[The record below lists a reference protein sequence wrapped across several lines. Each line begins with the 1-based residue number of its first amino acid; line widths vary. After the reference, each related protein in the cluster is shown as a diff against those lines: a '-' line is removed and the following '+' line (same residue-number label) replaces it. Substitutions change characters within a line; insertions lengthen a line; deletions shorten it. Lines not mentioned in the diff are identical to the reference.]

1 METNWRKNTAL
12 FITGQAITLFGSM
25 MVQYAILWHIT
36 LKSQSGAMMTLFT
49 VIGFLPM
56 FFISPF
62 GGVWADR
69 YNRKLIINISDSV
82 IALASL
88 VIAVFLIFGYD
99 NFSVLLVCTGI
110 RSLGQGVQMP
120 AVGAVVPQIVPAEH
134 LTRISGIQ
142 SSIQSISTLTAP
154 MVSGVL
160 MTVAPLQT
168 LFFLDVVT
176 AIIGISILVFFVKV
190 PNIEKATEEKKG
202 TGYFHDLVE
211 GLRYIRG
218 HGFVFR
224 LILFCA
230 VFLILVSP
238 TAFLTPLQVVRNFGQ
253 EVWRLTAIEIAFSIG
268 MIAGGILIAAWGGFK
283 CKAYTMALSC
293 FLFGLAALGLGIT
306 PDFWVYI
313 GIMGFAGITM
323 PLFNTPATVLLQ
335 STVKPEFMGRVFSV
349 FTMVTSSMMPLAM
362 LVFGPLSDR
371 VNLNN
376 ILAGTGIGIALLSM
390 FLISSKT
397 MRNAG
402 QTGIIE

>member
-1 METNWRKNTAL
+1 M

-283 CKAYTMALSC
+283 RKAYTMALSC